1 LAVVESTSTWSKCP
15 KCTFLAMP
23 EELEEHMGI
32 HRSTRLA
39 ATAHLTTGGDT
50 DNAANSTEQLGEQVE
65 KEKKSCK
72 VCQKLLAPSSLS
84 RHVKDKQGG
93 SHECDM

>member
-1 LAVVESTSTWSKCP
+1 
-15 KCTFLAMP
+15 MP

-65 KEKKSCK
+65 NEKKSCK